1 MPSWVTSLF
10 NRRMSRSEILEK
22 YYSVAH
28 EIGGVLST
36 HGRERQV
43 RPARGW
49 MFDIEDPQLYHY
61 LHESEVRYAELGY
74 RIIPLQDWIDKAGW
88 DVPIEHLWT
97 VLRNE
102 GERPIF
108 TKDEPR
114 AELPQRHPLSEE

>member
-1 MPSWVTSLF
+1 MPSWVMSLF
-10 NRRMSRSEILEK
+10 NRRWSPGEVLAS
-22 YYSVAH
+22 YYYTAY

-36 HGRERQV
+36 HGREREV
-43 RPARGW
+43 RVTDGRV
-49 MFDIEDPQLYHY
+49 FDIEDPQLYHY